1 MTFLLSQP
9 KRLDRTNRQN
19 WHVKFRNGVIS
30 PKSAFTIFSLPR
42 LQIPN
47 GIPGA
52 RSARASH
59 VPRCTSWRTT
69 KIGTRA
75 RSTSAAATPA
85 EEQLIELGRTVRPER
100 RWAML
105 SPPGSAR
112 DR

>member
-1 MTFLLSQP
+1 
-9 KRLDRTNRQN
+9 
-19 WHVKFRNGVIS
+19 
-30 PKSAFTIFSLPR
+30 
-42 LQIPN
+42 
-47 GIPGA
+47 
-52 RSARASH
+52 
-59 VPRCTSWRTT
+59 VPRCTAWRTT

>member
-1 MTFLLSQP
+1 
-9 KRLDRTNRQN
+9 
-19 WHVKFRNGVIS
+19 
-30 PKSAFTIFSLPR
+30 
-42 LQIPN
+42 
-47 GIPGA
+47 
-52 RSARASH
+52 